1 MNTQE
6 KPLFGSVEPEVVERI
21 GAAARDALR
30 KNRKLAVIGSVPIL
44 LAAASAEAFADG
56 LPQQVV
62 DVLNYA
68 LTLEHFED
76 SFYRK
81 ANGTDG
87 LIPAKYRDLFREI
100 GQHETGHVALLSGV
114 LGSAAVKPPKFDF
127 TAGGKY
133 PDVFSNFKTFSTL
146 SSTIEDTGVAAF
158 KGQVPNL
165 AGSPVLQTALQI
177 HFSGGETRRFRA
189 RAGRQA
195 RFGRRIRQ
203 TDEQERGPRSGQ
215 AVLCLTATR
224 CCSTTPTD
232 RCLCRH

>member
-1 MNTQE
+1 MNNQE
-6 KPLFGSVEPEVVERI
+6 KPVFNLVEPDVVERI
-21 GAAARDALR
+21 GAAVKDAFR
-30 KNRKLAVIGSVPIL
+30 RNQQLAVIGSVPIL

-56 LPQQVV
+56 LPEQVV

-76 SFYRK
+76 SFYRS
-81 ANGTDG
+81 ANGTNG

-100 GQHETGHVALLSGV
+100 GRHETGHVALLSRV

-165 AGSPVLQTALQI
+165 AGTSVLQTALQI
-177 HFSGGETRRFRA
+177 HSVEARHAGSLRA
-189 RAGRQA
+189 LLGKPGADGA
-195 RFGRRIRQ
+195 F
-203 TDEQERGPRSGQ
+203 DKPMSKSEVLE
-215 AVLCLTATR
+215 AVK
-224 CCSTTPTD
+224 PFFV
-232 RCLCRH
+232 

>member
-21 GAAARDALR
+21 GAATGDALR
-30 KNRKLAVIGSVPIL
+30 KNRRLAVIGSVPIL

-133 PDVFSNFKTFSTL
+133 PDVFYSDNLRAVEIPDASGNQIVVPWWYRTQFTLAKGAHGAVDVVRRRGCASTM
-146 SSTIEDTGVAAF
+146 
-158 KGQVPNL
+158 
-165 AGSPVLQTALQI
+165 
-177 HFSGGETRRFRA
+177 
-189 RAGRQA
+189 
-195 RFGRRIRQ
+195 
-203 TDEQERGPRSGQ
+203 
-215 AVLCLTATR
+215 
-224 CCSTTPTD
+224 
-232 RCLCRH
+232 